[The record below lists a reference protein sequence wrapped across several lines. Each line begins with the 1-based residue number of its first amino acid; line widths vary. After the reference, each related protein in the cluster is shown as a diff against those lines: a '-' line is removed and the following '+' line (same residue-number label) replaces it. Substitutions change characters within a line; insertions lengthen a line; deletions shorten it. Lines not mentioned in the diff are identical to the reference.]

1 MAANGINV
9 LLVDDSA
16 TIRRIICKILA
27 QIGIEHV
34 DEALNGAE
42 ALKKL
47 KENSYR
53 LILSDWNMEP
63 VGGLELLQRIRAN
76 EALRDVPFI
85 MVSSNDS
92 TRHVIRAKEAGADS
106 YIIKP
111 FTAKNLK
118 MKISRVLNVE
128 EAELI
133 AY

>member
-27 QIGIEHV
+27 QIGIEQV

-63 VGGLELLQRIRAN
+63 VGGL
-76 EALRDVPFI
+76 
-85 MVSSNDS
+85 
-92 TRHVIRAKEAGADS
+92 
-106 YIIKP
+106 
-111 FTAKNLK
+111 
-118 MKISRVLNVE
+118 
-128 EAELI
+128 
-133 AY
+133 